1 MKEEDIFKF
10 EDFLGESK
18 IQGLMKMKQDLLNNG
33 IFEEAG
39 YEEIDPSMNPYK
51 YDDNTNSIHNKMLG
65 NEDEENLD
73 YIDIEEDE
81 YDDNTN
87 NIHNKMLGY
96 NDNNEEDINEDF
108 YKLYRDK
115 SEEFVC
121 DISVEGVKQSDTE
134 VRLVVESDDW
144 TLMFSGEIVNG
155 KCIIPIKK
163 LSILSE
169 GQIGKIKLE
178 VNADGNLFIPW
189 EDRFIVKSSK
199 KVTVSMNES
208 KSKKSKSG
216 VNVKVIK

>member
-10 EDFLGESK
+10 EDFLGGSK
-18 IQGLMKMKQDLLNNG
+18 IEGLMKMKQDLLNDG

-39 YEEIDPSMNPYK
+39 YEEIDPSMNPYM
-51 YDDNTNSIHNKMLG
+51 YD
-65 NEDEENLD
+65 ENNQ
-73 YIDIEEDE
+73 IDIEPSFSD
-81 YDDNTN
+81 
-87 NIHNKMLGY
+87 
-96 NDNNEEDINEDF
+96 EEDINEDF